1 MSIAPVSP
9 ASVTGPN
16 TNQSFFSS
24 VLSPFTKIGESI
36 GTAFSQSSLA
46 KAMGLEGPTEAD
58 FRSLNPTVKVVNSPA
73 EAVQATKVNAANML
87 GINLNTA
94 TSSQMIKVNAEAGRM
109 LEVGGFSGGLLL
121 GATDRAAS
129 VATLAQ
135 PSPVVPAEKKG
146 GVGESL
152 LNFGAAAI
160 SAIVPTLVQTG
171 IASYQYKNDPL
182 LRAQRSMQEQE
193 VALQKQ
199 SLATQAEMAKQ
210 QAEFQRQQLA
220 AQTELEKTRIQ
231 AQLDA
236 TKASFA
242 AYPQSV
248 VPAVP
253 QATGVGMPVDGVLGV
268 STTPNQSN
276 AGLLA
281 LLGGLLSTPQQTP
294 SVAPV
299 GGSILTPLAAAE
311 YQAQQAQAQAAPKS
325 NLVPLLLF
333 GGLAVGTIYFLSK
346 GKKK

>member
-24 VLSPFTKIGESI
+24 MLSPFTKIGTSI

-46 KAMGLEGPTEAD
+46 KAMGIGGTTEAD

-87 GINLNTA
+87 GINLATA
-94 TSSQMIKVNAEAGRM
+94 TEAQMIKVNAEAGRL
-109 LEVGGFSGGLLL
+109 LEVGGNSGGMLL
-121 GATDRAAS
+121 GAVDRAGSIA
-129 VATLAQ
+129 ALTQ
-135 PSPVVPAEKKG
+135 PSAVVPAEKKTEG
-146 GVGESL
+146 SGF
-152 LNFGAAAI
+152 LNFMGGLITAA
-160 SAIVPTLVQTG
+160 VPTLVQTG
-171 IASYQYKNDPL
+171 IASYQYKNDPM
-182 LRAQRSMQEQE
+182 LRAQRSMAEQE
-193 VALQKQ
+193 MALQKQ
-199 SLATQAEMAKQ
+199 SLATQAEMARQ
-210 QAEFQRQQLA
+210 QAEFQRQQLL
-220 AQTELEKTRIQ
+220 AQTDLEKARIQ

-242 AYPQSV
+242 AYPSSV

-253 QATGVGMPVDGVLGV
+253 QASGVSMPVDGVLGV

-311 YQAQQAQAQAAPKS
+311 YQAQQAQPAQKS